1 MESFH
6 AAAPACEPRLW
17 SLPLLEASRERVL
30 AGDLKSPL
38 KRLLGDAD
46 LWLARSRKSDQLFT
60 VTTKPATPSVTYS
73 CSPHCFYSLGTYWW
87 PNNAT
92 PDGLP
97 YVRDDGL
104 VNPDTFKYDSIPL
117 SQMLFAV
124 SNLSLAYFFTANRSY
139 AAAAAAFVDT
149 FFFNQETYMDASVGL
164 EHSQAVPGVPNDDAG
179 RGTGIIDAKDIAY
192 ALDSACLLP
201 TDDPSWGAKRTSQ
214 LRSWMGQYWGWMNR
228 SHHSVDEFSS
238 TNNHGTWYDVQ
249 ALSLALHLADA
260 PSADFFAQHILSR
273 ISEQISSTGELPQE
287 TSRTRPL
294 HYTWWDLQAFFEHAW
309 MAQSRG
315 VPAFNYTSPSGGS
328 LRKALEWVL
337 PYATG
342 AEPFPEPELTPF
354 DTGCFFPILR
364 MAQRVWPE
372 AAPKF
377 EAALR
382 QLPTDGMGY
391 HYSDSPLNLIWPP
404 LNAST
409 PSAPVMAPLNAS
421 TPNAP
426 VTAPLNASTP
436 SAPVTAPS
444 GPRPTAKASPKPSPM
459 TALASALP
467 LLRRR
472 TGGGGPSCTAEE
484 GTEYLGNDLAPPMP
498 SAGAD
503 ECCAACAAMSGCAF
517 FTYEGGADEPRLAR
531 DDLG

>member
-1 MESFH
+1 MESVL
-6 AAAPACEPRLW
+6 AVASACETRLW
-17 SLPLLEASRERVL
+17 SQPLLEASRERVH

-46 LWLARSRKSDQLFT
+46 LWLAHSRKSDQLFT
-60 VTTKPATPSVTYS
+60 VTTKPAAPSVTYS

-97 YVRDDGL
+97 YVRNDGL

-124 SNLSLAYFFTANRSY
+124 SNLSLAYYLTANRSY
-139 AAAAAAFVDT
+139 AAGAAAFVDA
-149 FFFNQETYMDASVGL
+149 FFFDQETYMDASVGL

-201 TDDPSWGAKRTSQ
+201 TDEPSWGANRTSQ
-214 LRSWMGQYWGWMNR
+214 LRSWMGQYWAWMNH
-228 SHHSVDEFSS
+228 SHHSGDEFSS

-273 ISEQISSTGELPQE
+273 IDEQISSTGELPQE

-294 HYTWWDLQAFFEHAW
+294 HYTWWALQAFFEHAW

-342 AEPFPEPELTPF
+342 AERFPEPELTPF
-354 DTGCFFPILR
+354 DAGCFFPILR

-382 QLPTDGMGY
+382 QLPTRRDGLSLLRLAPQP
-391 HYSDSPLNLIWPP
+391 HL
-404 LNAST
+404 AS
-409 PSAPVMAPLNAS
+409 SECEHSQRARHGAIR
-421 TPNAP
+421 
-426 VTAPLNASTP
+426 TAPHDDGLPEAVP
-436 SAPVTAPS
+436 DD
-444 GPRPTAKASPKPSPM
+444 GPRLCP
-459 TALASALP
+459 ALASRAH
-467 LLRRR
+467 RRR
-472 TGGGGPSCTAEE
+472 RAELHDRR
-484 GTEYLGNDLAPPMP
+484 GHRIPRQRSRAPE
-498 SAGAD
+498 AHR
-503 ECCAACAAMSGCAF
+503 GCR
-517 FTYEGGADEPRLAR
+517 RLLCSVR
-531 DDLG
+531 GHERLCLLHVRGRR

>member
-1 MESFH
+1 MESVL
-6 AAAPACEPRLW
+6 AVASACETRLW
-17 SLPLLEASRERVL
+17 SQPLLEASRERVL

-46 LWLARSRKSDQLFT
+46 LWLAHSRKSDQLFT
-60 VTTKPATPSVTYS
+60 VTTKPAAPSVTYS

-97 YVRDDGL
+97 YVRNDGL

-124 SNLSLAYFFTANRSY
+124 SNLSLAYYLTANRSY
-139 AAAAAAFVDT
+139 AAGAAAFVDA
-149 FFFNQETYMDASVGL
+149 FFFDQETYMDASVGL

-201 TDDPSWGAKRTSQ
+201 TDEPSWGANRTSQ
-214 LRSWMGQYWGWMNR
+214 LRSWMGQYWAWMNH
-228 SHHSVDEFSS
+228 SHHSGDEFSS

-273 ISEQISSTGELPQE
+273 INEQISSTGELPQE

-294 HYTWWDLQAFFEHAW
+294 HYTWWALQAFFEHAW

-342 AEPFPEPELTPF
+342 AERFPEPELTPF
-354 DTGCFFPILR
+354 DAGCFFPILR

-409 PSAPVMAPLNAS
+409 PSAPV
-421 TPNAP
+421 
-426 VTAPLNASTP
+426 
-436 SAPVTAPS
+436 TAPS
-444 GPRPTAKASPKPSPM
+444 GPRPTMTASPKPSPM
-459 TALASALP
+459 TALASAPP
-467 LLRRR
+467 LLRGR
-472 TGGGGPSCTAEE
+472 TGGGGPSCTTEE
-484 GTEYLGNDLAPPMP
+484 GTEYLGSDLEPPKP
-498 SAGAD
+498 AAGAD
-503 ECCAACAAMSGCAF
+503 DCCAACAAMSGCAF
-517 FTYEGGADEPRLAR
+517 FTYVGGADEPLMTSDCLPHQVRGR
-531 DDLG
+531 R